1 MTAWEPYS
9 QRTFSL
15 AFGTTCLFWEE
26 EPMTTNK
33 PQTTEPTL
41 TKEYIFGTLE
51 EMIDFPSTHP
61 ISTRELR
68 VLKAIRFV
76 LKNRTEENWGPKDM
90 TMGEAMSGRWP

>member
-1 MTAWEPYS
+1 MGS
-9 QRTFSL
+9 GDISK
-15 AFGTTCLFWEE
+15 TTG
-26 EPMTTNK
+26 PA
-33 PQTTEPTL
+33 L
-41 TKEYIFGTLE
+41 TKEYILGTLE

-61 ISTRELR
+61 ISAEELR